1 MSRYRG
7 RRRRGGSPLMLL
19 IALVVAVAAVV
30 LIVINLGKNRR
41 PADDTPDVPTTSGD
55 AADPNGGSGEDPNAG
70 EDGNTPAD
78 PAPTYQRIELKGD
91 RQQYDAVYRVG
102 DTGYEMY
109 TYVDSTAKKYADNV
123 NAVADA
129 LAGKAT
135 VYMLPVPLSSG
146 VSLPDE
152 LYGMDIFAD
161 QKAAEE
167 KIIGYMN
174 GSVKSVALY
183 DALLAHRTEYIY
195 FRTDHH
201 WTATGA
207 YYAYEQ
213 FCQAKG
219 IAPKPLAG
227 YTTDTYDGF
236 LGTFYRDSN
245 ENAAMGANPD
255 KVVAYHPLSTEAT
268 LDYTDRNGQTLR
280 GKIIYDES
288 DAPASFKYGTFITGD
303 NPYSVINNPDVTDG
317 SSCVVIKE
325 SFGNA
330 FVPFLTD
337 HYQTIYVIDYRYW
350 SGSLSQ
356 FVTDNSVQDVIFVN
370 NLSAIRSTAL
380 VGYLH
385 DIV

>member
-7 RRRRGGSPLMLL
+7 RRRGVSPLVLL
-19 IALVVAVAAVV
+19 IALAVAIAAVV
-30 LIVINLGKNRR
+30 LIVINLGKDKK
-41 PADDTPDVPTTSGD
+41 PANDDASTPPTSGNTVQPDTPDDANTADGD
-55 AADPNGGSGEDPNAG
+55 
-70 EDGNTPAD
+70 NTPD
-78 PAPTYQRIELKGD
+78 IPDTTYQKIELKGD
-91 RQQYDAVYRVG
+91 QQQYDAVYRVG

-135 VYMLPVPLSSG
+135 VYMLPIPLSSG

-152 LYGMDIFAD
+152 LYGKDIFAD
-161 QKAAEE
+161 QKDAEG

-174 GSVKSVALY
+174 GNVKSVALY

-213 FCQAKG
+213 FCKAKG
-219 IAPKPLAG
+219 ITPKPLEG

-268 LDYTDRNGQTLR
+268 LDYTDKNGQTLR

-288 DAPASFKYGTFITGD
+288 DAPAGFKYGTFITGD
-303 NPYSVINNPDVTDG
+303 NAYSIINNPDVTDG
-317 SSCVVIKE
+317 SSCVVVKE

-337 HYQTIYVIDYRYW
+337 HYQTIHVIDYRYW
-350 SGSLSQ
+350 KGSLSQ
-356 FVTDNSVQDVIFVN
+356 FVTENNIQDVLFVN

>member
-7 RRRRGGSPLMLL
+7 RRRGTTPLMLL
-19 IALVVAVAAVV
+19 IALVVAIAAVA
-30 LIVINLGKNRR
+30 LIIINLGKDKQ
-41 PADDTPDVPTTSGD
+41 PSADDTTPPASGD
-55 AADPNGGSGEDPNAG
+55 TTDPGNTDDPNGG
-70 EDGNTPAD
+70 DGDNTPVE
-78 PAPTYQRIELKGD
+78 PAPAYQKIELKGD
-91 RQQYDAVYRVG
+91 QQQYDAVYRVG

-109 TYVDSTAKKYADNV
+109 SYVDSTAKKYADNV

-129 LAGKAT
+129 LAGKAS
-135 VYMLPVPLSSG
+135 VYMLPIPLSSG
-146 VSLPDE
+146 ISLPDE
-152 LYGMDIFAD
+152 LYGKDIFAD
-161 QKAAEE
+161 QKDAEQ

-174 GSVKSVALY
+174 GNVKSVALY
-183 DALLAHRTEYIY
+183 DALLAHRTEYVY

-213 FCQAKG
+213 FCKAKG
-219 IAPKPLAG
+219 ITPTPISS
-227 YTTDTYDGF
+227 YTVDEYDGF

-245 ENAAMGANPD
+245 QNAAMGANPD

-268 LDYTDRNGQTLR
+268 LDYGDSENASLTR

-288 DAPASFKYGTFITGD
+288 TAPASLKYGAFITGD
-303 NPYSVINNPDVTDG
+303 NAYSVINNPDVTDG
-317 SSCVVIKE
+317 SSCIVVKE

-337 HYQTIYVIDYRYW
+337 HYQTIYVLDYRYW
-350 SGSLSQ
+350 KGSISQ
-356 FVTDNSVQDVIFVN
+356 FAQDKGVQDVLFVN

-385 DIV
+385 NVV

>member
-7 RRRRGGSPLMLL
+7 RRRGTTPLMLL
-19 IALVVAVAAVV
+19 IALVVAIAAVA
-30 LIVINLGKNRR
+30 LIIINLGKDKQ
-41 PADDTPDVPTTSGD
+41 PSADDTTPPASGD
-55 AADPNGGSGEDPNAG
+55 TTDPGNTDDPNGG
-70 EDGNTPAD
+70 DGDNTPVE
-78 PAPTYQRIELKGD
+78 PAPAYQKIELKGD
-91 RQQYDAVYRVG
+91 QQQYDAVYRVG

-109 TYVDSTAKKYADNV
+109 SYVDSTAKKYADNV

-129 LAGKAT
+129 LAGKAS
-135 VYMLPVPLSSG
+135 VYMLPIPLSSG
-146 VSLPDE
+146 ISLPDE
-152 LYGMDIFAD
+152 LYGKDIFAD
-161 QKAAEE
+161 QKDAEQ

-174 GSVKSVALY
+174 GNVKSVALY
-183 DALLAHRTEYIY
+183 DALLAHRTEYVY

-213 FCQAKG
+213 FCKAKG
-219 IAPKPLAG
+219 ITPTPISS
-227 YTTDTYDGF
+227 YTVDEYDGF

-245 ENAAMGANPD
+245 QNATMGANPD

-268 LDYTDRNGQTLR
+268 LDYGDSENASLTR

-288 DAPASFKYGTFITGD
+288 TAPASLKYGAFITGD
-303 NPYSVINNPDVTDG
+303 NAYSVINNPDVTDG
-317 SSCVVIKE
+317 SSCIVVKE

-337 HYQTIYVIDYRYW
+337 HYQTIYVLDYRYW
-350 SGSLSQ
+350 KGSISQ
-356 FVTDNSVQDVIFVN
+356 FAQDKGVQDVLFVN

-385 DIV
+385 NVV

>member
-7 RRRRGGSPLMLL
+7 RRGSLSPLMLL
-19 IALVVAVAAVV
+19 IALVVAIAAVV
-30 LIVINLGKNRR
+30 LIVINLGKDKQ
-41 PADDTPDVPTTSGD
+41 PSGDDTTPPATGDTTDPGNTD
-55 AADPNGGSGEDPNAG
+55 DPNGG
-70 EDGNTPAD
+70 DGDNTPVD
-78 PAPTYQRIELKGD
+78 PAPTYQRIELNGD
-91 RQQYDAVYRVG
+91 EQQYDAVYRVG

-109 TYVDSTAKKYADNV
+109 SYVDSTAKKYADNV

-129 LAGKAT
+129 LAGKAN
-135 VYMLPVPLSSG
+135 VYMLPIPLSSG
-146 VSLPDE
+146 VSLPDD
-152 LYGMDIFAD
+152 LYGKDIFAD
-161 QKAAEE
+161 QKAAEQ

-174 GSVKSVALY
+174 GNVKSVALY

-213 FCQAKG
+213 FCKAKG
-219 IAPKPLAG
+219 ITPTPISSYKV
-227 YTTDTYDGF
+227 DEYDGF

-245 ENAAMGANPD
+245 QNATMGANPD

-268 LDYTDRNGQTLR
+268 LDYGGSENASLTR

-288 DAPASFKYGTFITGD
+288 DAPASLKYGAFITGD
-303 NPYSVINNPDVTDG
+303 NAYSIINNPDVTNG
-317 SSCVVIKE
+317 SSCIVVKE
-325 SFGNA
+325 AFGNA

-337 HYQTIYVIDYRYW
+337 HYQTIYVLDYRYW
-350 SGSLSQ
+350 KGSISQ
-356 FVTDNSVQDVIFVN
+356 FAQSKGVQDVLFVN

-385 DIV
+385 DVV

>member
-7 RRRRGGSPLMLL
+7 RRQGVSPLMLL
-19 IALVVAVAAVV
+19 IALVVAIAAVV
-30 LIVINLGKNRR
+30 LIVINLGKNKT
-41 PADDTPDVPTTSGD
+41 PANDNANTPPAAGDTTDPGNTG
-55 AADPNGGSGEDPNAG
+55 DPNGG
-70 EDGNTPAD
+70 DGDNTAD
-78 PAPTYQRIELKGD
+78 VPAPAYQKIELKGD
-91 RQQYDAVYRVG
+91 QQQYDAVYRVG
-102 DTGYEMY
+102 GTGYEMY
-109 TYVDSTAKKYADNV
+109 SYVDSTAKKYADNV
-123 NAVADA
+123 NAVADR
-129 LAGKAT
+129 LAGKAN
-135 VYMLPVPLSSG
+135 VYMLPIPLSSG

-152 LYGMDIFAD
+152 LYGKDIFAD
-161 QKAAEE
+161 QKDAEQ

-174 GSVKSVALY
+174 GNVKSVALY
-183 DALLAHRTEYIY
+183 DALLAHRAEYIY

-213 FCQAKG
+213 FCKTKG
-219 IAPKPLAG
+219 ITPTPIASYKV
-227 YTTDTYDGF
+227 DEYDGF

-245 ENAAMGANPD
+245 QNAAMGENPD

-268 LDYTDRNGQTLR
+268 LDYGDSENANLTR

-288 DAPASFKYGTFITGD
+288 DAPASLKYGAFITGD
-303 NPYSVINNPDVTDG
+303 NAYSIINNPDVTDG
-317 SSCVVIKE
+317 SSCIVVKE

-337 HYQTIYVIDYRYW
+337 HYQTIYVLDYRYW
-350 SGSLSQ
+350 KGSISQ
-356 FVTDNSVQDVIFVN
+356 FAQDKGVQDVLFVN

-385 DIV
+385 NVV

>member
-7 RRRRGGSPLMLL
+7 RRGSLSPLMLL
-19 IALVVAVAAVV
+19 IALVVAIAAVV
-30 LIVINLGKNRR
+30 LIVINLGKDKQ
-41 PADDTPDVPTTSGD
+41 PSGDDTTPPATGDTTDPGNTD
-55 AADPNGGSGEDPNAG
+55 DPNGG
-70 EDGNTPAD
+70 DGDNTPVD
-78 PAPTYQRIELKGD
+78 PAPTYQRIELNGD
-91 RQQYDAVYRVG
+91 EQQYNAVYRVG

-109 TYVDSTAKKYADNV
+109 SYVDSTAKKYADNV

-129 LAGKAT
+129 LAGKAN
-135 VYMLPVPLSSG
+135 VYMLPIPLSSG
-146 VSLPDE
+146 VSLPDD
-152 LYGMDIFAD
+152 LYGKDIFAD
-161 QKAAEE
+161 QKAAEQ

-174 GSVKSVALY
+174 GNVKSVALY

-213 FCQAKG
+213 FCKAKG
-219 IAPKPLAG
+219 ITPTPISSYKV
-227 YTTDTYDGF
+227 DEYDGF
-236 LGTFYRDSN
+236 LGTFYRDSSQ
-245 ENAAMGANPD
+245 NATMGANPD

-268 LDYTDRNGQTLR
+268 LDYGDSENASLTR

-288 DAPASFKYGTFITGD
+288 DAPASLKYGAFITGD
-303 NPYSVINNPDVTDG
+303 NAYSIINNPDVTNG
-317 SSCVVIKE
+317 SSCIVVKE

-337 HYQTIYVIDYRYW
+337 HYQTIYVLDYRYW
-350 SGSLSQ
+350 KGSISQ
-356 FVTDNSVQDVIFVN
+356 FAQSKGVQDVLFVN

-385 DIV
+385 DVV

>member
-7 RRRRGGSPLMLL
+7 RRSGTSPLMLL

-30 LIVINLGKNRR
+30 LIIINLGKNKT
-41 PADDTPDVPTTSGD
+41 PADDTDTPPTDNVTEPDGTGD
-55 AADPNGGSGEDPNAG
+55 ADGADDPAV
-70 EDGNTPAD
+70 TPDD
-78 PAPTYQRIELKGD
+78 PAPTYQKIELKGD
-91 RQQYDAVYRVG
+91 EQQYDAVYRVG

-109 TYVDSTAKKYADNV
+109 SYVDSTAKKYADNV

-129 LAGKAT
+129 LAGKAN
-135 VYMLPVPLSSG
+135 VYMLPIPLSSG
-146 VSLPDE
+146 VSLPDA
-152 LYGMDIFAD
+152 LYGKDVFGD
-161 QKAAEE
+161 QKEAEQ

-174 GSVKSVALY
+174 GNVKSVALY

-213 FCQAKG
+213 FCRAKG
-219 IAPKPLAG
+219 IAAKPLDG
-227 YTTDTYDGF
+227 YTVDEYDGF

-245 ENAAMGANPD
+245 QNAAMGANPD
-255 KVVAYHPLSTEAT
+255 KVIAYHPLSTEAT
-268 LDYTDRNGQTLR
+268 LDYGDGENANLTR

-288 DAPASFKYGTFITGD
+288 TAPASLKYGAFITGD
-303 NPYSVINNPDVTDG
+303 NAYSVINNPDVTDG
-317 SSCVVIKE
+317 SSCIVVKE

-337 HYQTIYVIDYRYW
+337 HYQTIYVLDYRYW
-350 SGSLSQ
+350 KGSISQ
-356 FVTDNSVQDVIFVN
+356 FAQDKGVQDVLFVN

-385 DIV
+385 DVV

>member
-7 RRRRGGSPLMLL
+7 RRGSLSPLMLL
-19 IALVVAVAAVV
+19 IALVVAIAAVV
-30 LIVINLGKNRR
+30 LIVINLGKDKQ
-41 PADDTPDVPTTSGD
+41 PSGDDTTPPATGDTTDPGNTD
-55 AADPNGGSGEDPNAG
+55 DPNGG
-70 EDGNTPAD
+70 DGDNTPVD
-78 PAPTYQRIELKGD
+78 PAPTYQRIELNGD
-91 RQQYDAVYRVG
+91 QQQYDAVYRVG

-109 TYVDSTAKKYADNV
+109 SYVDSTAKKYADNV

-129 LAGKAT
+129 LAGKAN
-135 VYMLPVPLSSG
+135 VYMLPIPLSSG

-152 LYGMDIFAD
+152 LYGKDIFAD
-161 QKAAEE
+161 QKAAEQ

-174 GSVKSVALY
+174 GNVKSVALY

-213 FCQAKG
+213 FCKAKG
-219 IAPKPLAG
+219 ITPTPISSYKV
-227 YTTDTYDGF
+227 DEYDGF
-236 LGTFYRDSN
+236 LGTFYRDSSQ
-245 ENAAMGANPD
+245 NATMGANPD

-268 LDYTDRNGQTLR
+268 LDYGDSENASLTR

-288 DAPASFKYGTFITGD
+288 DAPASLKYGAFITGD
-303 NPYSVINNPDVTDG
+303 NAYSIINNPDVTNG
-317 SSCVVIKE
+317 SSCIVVKE

-337 HYQTIYVIDYRYW
+337 HYQTIYVLDYRYW
-350 SGSLSQ
+350 KGSISQ
-356 FVTDNSVQDVIFVN
+356 FAQSKGVQDVLFVN

-385 DIV
+385 DVV

>member
-7 RRRRGGSPLMLL
+7 RRGSLSPLMLL
-19 IALVVAVAAVV
+19 VALVVAIAAVV
-30 LIVINLGKNRR
+30 LIVINLGKDKQ
-41 PADDTPDVPTTSGD
+41 PSGDDTTPPVTGDTTDPGNTD
-55 AADPNGGSGEDPNAG
+55 DPNGG
-70 EDGNTPAD
+70 DGDNTPVD
-78 PAPTYQRIELKGD
+78 PAPTYQRIELNGD
-91 RQQYDAVYRVG
+91 QQQYDAVYRVG

-109 TYVDSTAKKYADNV
+109 SYVDSTAKKYADNV

-129 LAGKAT
+129 LAGKAN
-135 VYMLPVPLSSG
+135 VYMLPIPLSSG
-146 VSLPDE
+146 ISLPDE
-152 LYGMDIFAD
+152 LYGKDVFGD
-161 QKAAEE
+161 QKEAEQ

-174 GSVKSVALY
+174 GNVKSVALY
-183 DALLAHRTEYIY
+183 DALLAHRTEYVY

-213 FCQAKG
+213 FCKAKG
-219 IAPKPLAG
+219 ITPTPIASYKA
-227 YTTDTYDGF
+227 DEYDGF

-245 ENAAMGANPD
+245 QNATMGANPD

-268 LDYTDRNGQTLR
+268 LDYGDSENANLTR

-288 DAPASFKYGTFITGD
+288 DAPASLKYGAFITGD
-303 NPYSVINNPDVTDG
+303 NAYSVINNPDVTDS
-317 SSCVVIKE
+317 SSCIVVKE

-337 HYQTIYVIDYRYW
+337 HYQTIYVLDYRYW
-350 SGSLSQ
+350 KGSISQ
-356 FVTDNSVQDVIFVN
+356 FAQDKGVQDVLFVN

-385 DIV
+385 NVV

>member
-7 RRRRGGSPLMLL
+7 RRGSLSPLMLL
-19 IALVVAVAAVV
+19 IALVVAIAAVV
-30 LIVINLGKNRR
+30 LIVINLGKDKQ
-41 PADDTPDVPTTSGD
+41 PSGDDTTPPATGDTTDPGNTD
-55 AADPNGGSGEDPNAG
+55 DPNGG
-70 EDGNTPAD
+70 DGDNTPVD
-78 PAPTYQRIELKGD
+78 PAPTYQRIELNGD
-91 RQQYDAVYRVG
+91 QQQYDAVYRVG

-109 TYVDSTAKKYADNV
+109 SYVDSTAKKYADNV

-129 LAGKAT
+129 LAGKAN
-135 VYMLPVPLSSG
+135 VYMLPIPLSSG
-146 VSLPDE
+146 VSLPDD
-152 LYGMDIFAD
+152 LYGKDIFAD
-161 QKAAEE
+161 QKAAEQ

-174 GSVKSVALY
+174 GNVKPVALY

-213 FCQAKG
+213 FCKAKG
-219 IAPKPLAG
+219 ITPTPIASYKV
-227 YTTDTYDGF
+227 DEYDGF

-245 ENAAMGANPD
+245 QNATMGENPD

-268 LDYTDRNGQTLR
+268 LDYGDSENASLTR

-288 DAPASFKYGTFITGD
+288 AAPASLKYGAFITGD
-303 NPYSVINNPDVTDG
+303 NAYSIINNPDVTNG
-317 SSCVVIKE
+317 SSCIVVKE

-337 HYQTIYVIDYRYW
+337 HYQTIYVLDYRYW
-350 SGSLSQ
+350 KGSISQ
-356 FVTDNSVQDVIFVN
+356 FAQSKGVQDVLFVN

-385 DIV
+385 DVV

>member
-7 RRRRGGSPLMLL
+7 RRSGTSPLMLL

-30 LIVINLGKNRR
+30 LIIINLGKNKA
-41 PADDTPDVPTTSGD
+41 PADDTDTPPTDNVTEPDGTGD
-55 AADPNGGSGEDPNAG
+55 ADGADDPAV
-70 EDGNTPAD
+70 TPDD
-78 PAPTYQRIELKGD
+78 PAPTYQKIELKGD
-91 RQQYDAVYRVG
+91 EQQYDAVYRVG

-109 TYVDSTAKKYADNV
+109 SYVDSTAKKYADNV

-129 LAGKAT
+129 LAGKAN
-135 VYMLPVPLSSG
+135 VYMLPIPLSSG
-146 VSLPDE
+146 VSLPDA
-152 LYGMDIFAD
+152 LYGKDVFGD
-161 QKAAEE
+161 QKEAEQ

-174 GSVKSVALY
+174 GNVKSVALY

-213 FCQAKG
+213 FCRAKG
-219 IAPKPLAG
+219 IAPTPISS
-227 YTTDTYDGF
+227 YTVDEYDGF

-245 ENAAMGANPD
+245 QNAAMGANPD
-255 KVVAYHPLSTEAT
+255 KVIAYHPLSTEAT
-268 LDYTDRNGQTLR
+268 LDYGDGENANLTR

-288 DAPASFKYGTFITGD
+288 TAPASLKYGAFITGD
-303 NPYSVINNPDVTDG
+303 NAYSVINNPDVTDG
-317 SSCVVIKE
+317 SSCIVVKE

-337 HYQTIYVIDYRYW
+337 HYQTIYVLDYRYW
-350 SGSLSQ
+350 KGSISQ
-356 FVTDNSVQDVIFVN
+356 FAQDKGVQDVLFVN

-385 DIV
+385 DVV

>member
-7 RRRRGGSPLMLL
+7 RRRGTTPLMLL
-19 IALVVAVAAVV
+19 IALVVAIAAVA
-30 LIVINLGKNRR
+30 LIIINLCRDKQ
-41 PADDTPDVPTTSGD
+41 PAGDDTTPPASGD
-55 AADPNGGSGEDPNAG
+55 TTDPGNTDDPNSG
-70 EDGNTPAD
+70 DGDNTPD
-78 PAPTYQRIELKGD
+78 EPAPAYQKIELKGD
-91 RQQYDAVYRVG
+91 QQQYDAVYRVG

-109 TYVDSTAKKYADNV
+109 SYVDSTAKKYADNV
-123 NAVADA
+123 NAVADN
-129 LAGKAT
+129 LAGKAS
-135 VYMLPVPLSSG
+135 VYMLPIPLSSG

-152 LYGMDIFAD
+152 LYGKDIFAD
-161 QKAAEE
+161 QKDAEQ

-174 GSVKSVALY
+174 GNVKSVALY
-183 DALLAHRTEYIY
+183 DALLAHRTEYVY

-213 FCQAKG
+213 FCKAKG
-219 IAPKPLAG
+219 ITPTPISS
-227 YTTDTYDGF
+227 YTVDEYDGF

-245 ENAAMGANPD
+245 QNAAMGANPD

-268 LDYTDRNGQTLR
+268 LDYGDSENDSLTR

-288 DAPASFKYGTFITGD
+288 TAPASLKYGAFITGD
-303 NPYSVINNPDVTDG
+303 NAYSVINNPDVTDG
-317 SSCVVIKE
+317 SSCIVVKE

-337 HYQTIYVIDYRYW
+337 HYQTIYVLDYRYW
-350 SGSLSQ
+350 KGSISQ
-356 FVTDNSVQDVIFVN
+356 FAQDKGVQDVLFVN

-385 DIV
+385 NVV

>member
-7 RRRRGGSPLMLL
+7 RRGSLSPLMLL
-19 IALVVAVAAVV
+19 IALVVAIAAVV
-30 LIVINLGKNRR
+30 LIVINLGKDRQ
-41 PADDTPDVPTTSGD
+41 PSGDDTTPPAAGDTTDPGNTD
-55 AADPNGGSGEDPNAG
+55 DPNGG
-70 EDGNTPAD
+70 DGDDTPVD
-78 PAPTYQRIELKGD
+78 PAPTYQRIELNGD
-91 RQQYDAVYRVG
+91 QQQYDAVYRVG

-109 TYVDSTAKKYADNV
+109 SYVDNTAKKYADNV

-129 LAGKAT
+129 LAGKAN
-135 VYMLPVPLSSG
+135 VYMLPIPLSSG

-152 LYGMDIFAD
+152 LYGKDIFAD
-161 QKAAEE
+161 QKAAEQ

-174 GSVKSVALY
+174 GNVKSVALY

-213 FCQAKG
+213 FCKAKG
-219 IAPKPLAG
+219 ITPTPISSYKV
-227 YTTDTYDGF
+227 DEYDGF
-236 LGTFYRDSN
+236 LGTFYRDSSQ
-245 ENAAMGANPD
+245 NATMGANPD

-268 LDYTDRNGQTLR
+268 LDYGDSENASLTR

-288 DAPASFKYGTFITGD
+288 DAPASLKYGAFITGD
-303 NPYSVINNPDVTDG
+303 NAYSVINNPGVTNG
-317 SSCVVIKE
+317 SRCIVVKE

-337 HYQTIYVIDYRYW
+337 HYQTIYVLDYRYW
-350 SGSLSQ
+350 KGSISQ
-356 FVTDNSVQDVIFVN
+356 FAQSKGVQDVLFVN

-385 DIV
+385 DVV

>member
-7 RRRRGGSPLMLL
+7 RRGSLSPLMLL
-19 IALVVAVAAVV
+19 IALVVAIAAVV
-30 LIVINLGKNRR
+30 LIVINLGKDKQ
-41 PADDTPDVPTTSGD
+41 PSGDDTTPPATGDTTDPGNTD
-55 AADPNGGSGEDPNAG
+55 DPNGG
-70 EDGNTPAD
+70 DGDNTPVD
-78 PAPTYQRIELKGD
+78 PAPTYQRIELNGD
-91 RQQYDAVYRVG
+91 EQQYDAVYRVG

-109 TYVDSTAKKYADNV
+109 SYVDSTAKKYADNV

-129 LAGKAT
+129 LAGKAN
-135 VYMLPVPLSSG
+135 VYMLPIPLSSG
-146 VSLPDE
+146 VSLPDD
-152 LYGMDIFAD
+152 LYGKDIFAD
-161 QKAAEE
+161 QKAAEQ

-174 GSVKSVALY
+174 GNVKSVALY

-213 FCQAKG
+213 FCKAKG
-219 IAPKPLAG
+219 ITPTPISSYKV
-227 YTTDTYDGF
+227 DEYDGF
-236 LGTFYRDSN
+236 LGTFYRDSSQ
-245 ENAAMGANPD
+245 NATMGANPD

-268 LDYTDRNGQTLR
+268 LDYGDSENASLTR

-288 DAPASFKYGTFITGD
+288 DAPASLKYGAFITGD
-303 NPYSVINNPDVTDG
+303 NAYSVINNPDVTDS
-317 SSCVVIKE
+317 SSCIVVKE

-337 HYQTIYVIDYRYW
+337 HYQTIYVLDYRYW
-350 SGSLSQ
+350 KGSISQ
-356 FVTDNSVQDVIFVN
+356 FAQDKGVQDVLFVN

-385 DIV
+385 DVV

>member
-7 RRRRGGSPLMLL
+7 HRRGVSPLMLL
-19 IALVVAVAAVV
+19 IALVVAIAAVV
-30 LIVINLGKNRR
+30 LIVINLGKDKK
-41 PADDTPDVPTTSGD
+41 PANDDADTPPITSGND
-55 AADPNGGSGEDPNAG
+55 AQPGNTDDPNTA
-70 EDGNTPAD
+70 DGNNTSDDA
-78 PAPTYQRIELKGD
+78 APTYQKIELKGD
-91 RQQYDAVYRVG
+91 QQQYDAVYRVG
-102 DTGYEMY
+102 DAGYEMY

-123 NAVADA
+123 NAVADT

-146 VSLPDE
+146 ISLPDE
-152 LYGMDIFAD
+152 LYGKDIFAD
-161 QKAAEE
+161 QKDAEQ

-174 GSVKSVALY
+174 GNVKSVALY
-183 DALLAHRTEYIY
+183 DALMAHRTEYVY

-213 FCQAKG
+213 FCKAKG
-219 IAPKPLAG
+219 ITPTPLSS
-227 YTTDTYDGF
+227 YTVDEYDGF

-245 ENAAMGANPD
+245 QNAEMAANPD

-268 LDYTDRNGQTLR
+268 LDYVDNNGQTLR

-288 DAPASFKYGTFITGD
+288 DAPASLKYGTFITGD
-303 NPYSVINNPDVTDG
+303 NSYSVINNPDVTDG
-317 SSCVVIKE
+317 SSCVVVKE

-337 HYQTIYVIDYRYW
+337 HYQTIHVIDYRYW
-350 SGSLSQ
+350 KSSLSQ
-356 FVTDNSVQDVIFVN
+356 FVTENNVQDVLFVN

-385 DIV
+385 GIV